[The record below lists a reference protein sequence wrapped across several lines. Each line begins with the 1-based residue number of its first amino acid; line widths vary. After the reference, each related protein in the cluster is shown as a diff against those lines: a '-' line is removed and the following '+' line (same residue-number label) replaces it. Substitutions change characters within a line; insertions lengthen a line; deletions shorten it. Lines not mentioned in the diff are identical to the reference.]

1 VEQCAA
7 VKMYRYECGL
17 CVRGDKAELI
27 KWWDAVDILRSR
39 VHGLIE
45 GVELARKSQH
55 PDAVWI
61 CSVAASRGIGKLR
74 ESLADEKPDGRTLFF
89 LSRFEVGS
97 DMLKEAAELGYA
109 PAQALM
115 ALLEK
120 EEPSGL
126 AWAEK
131 SVAQLDRN
139 GLARLGEFLTKGVW
153 GRVEK
158 ERGRAALLL
167 AAELGQREAMLALW
181 KEDAYP
187 AGRRC

>member
-1 VEQCAA
+1 
-7 VKMYRYECGL
+7 
-17 CVRGDKAELI
+17 
-27 KWWDAVDILRSR
+27 
-39 VHGLIE
+39 
-45 GVELARKSQH
+45 
-55 PDAVWI
+55 
-61 CSVAASRGIGKLR
+61 
-74 ESLADEKPDGRTLFF
+74 
-89 LSRFEVGS
+89 
-97 DMLKEAAELGYA
+97 MLKEAAELGYA

-187 AGRRC
+187 ASVRYRWLCRAASMGSHWASVEVVNVTLPAVERGELVGPTLLELGAMLKGRLDSSDTQILGMRDSGSSIRTALQCIAL